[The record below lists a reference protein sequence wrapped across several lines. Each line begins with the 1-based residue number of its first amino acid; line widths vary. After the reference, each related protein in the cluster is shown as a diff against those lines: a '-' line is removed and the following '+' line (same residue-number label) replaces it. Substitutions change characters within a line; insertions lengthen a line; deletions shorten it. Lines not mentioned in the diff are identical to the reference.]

1 MSGRT
6 KFAQMSQ
13 EISVGVGGR
22 AEICG
27 YLNLVEG
34 SECVVVMA
42 HGSGSGRLNSRNCN
56 IAEVFNRSGYSTVHV
71 DLLTSDEER
80 MDLETGEYRFN
91 IDLLAMRT
99 KFVTKW
105 LMQCEET
112 CNKKVVYFATNAAA
126 AGVLSAAA
134 DMHKTV
140 EAVISLG
147 GRCDLLGFELP
158 LVKAPT
164 LFVVGEND
172 NFITSV
178 THNAM
183 GRMLASKK
191 LIVIEGAGHL
201 FEEPG
206 AIEEVADIS
215 QKWLT
220 DVLGCNT

>member
-1 MSGRT
+1 MSGRIN
-6 KFAQMSQ
+6 FAQMTQ
-13 EISVGVGGR
+13 EISIDVGGH
-22 AEICG
+22 AEIDAS
-27 YLNLVEG
+27 LNLVGG
-34 SECVVVMA
+34 SGCIVVMA
-42 HGSGSGRLNSRNCN
+42 QGSGSGRLDARYCN
-56 IAEVFNRSGYSTVHV
+56 IAEEFNRCGYSTVHV
-71 DLLTSDEER
+71 DLLTRDEER
-80 MDLETGEYRFN
+80 MDLETGEYRFD
-91 IDLLAMRT
+91 IDLLAMRA
-99 KFVTKW
+99 KIVTKW

-112 CNKKVVYFATNAAA
+112 CKMKIVFFGTNAAA
-126 AGVLSAAA
+126 AGVLSAAV
-134 DMHKTV
+134 DMRKTV

-158 LVKAPT
+158 MVKAPT
-164 LFVVGEND
+164 LFIVGEND

-183 GRMLASKK
+183 GRMTADKK

-220 DVLGCNT
+220 EVIG